1 MIINEPD
8 EREETAKKA
17 FGNAELPIPEF
28 TPEYLEAFLCLA
40 LSKNGGKLTIP
51 LETLKKYPTGG
62 VSAPVWDEDTKT
74 FTMSTTIVAVP
85 IIQIARAM
93 PGFNGRN

>member
-1 MIINEPD
+1 MINKPD

-17 FGNAELPIPEF
+17 FADANLPVPEF

-51 LETLKKYPTGG
+51 LEMLKKYPCGG
-62 VSAPVWDEDTKT
+62 VSQPVWDEDTKT
-74 FTMSTTIVAVP
+74 FTMSTTLVAVP